1 MLQFNQYYLFTGAPA
16 YDPVLAVTPDPDR
29 RFRAYSEDTILSAMC
44 TVRDARP
51 AANIAWFMGELL
63 FQPLQ

>member
-1 MLQFNQYYLFTGAPA
+1 MLKFNQCNLFTGAPT
-16 YDPVLAVTPDPDR
+16 YNPTLMVSPEPDR
-29 RFRAYSEDTILSAMC
+29 VHRAYNEDTVIKAMC

-51 AANIAWFMGELL
+51 AANIVWYIGELL